1 MINLIQHPPL
11 TDPDLQ
17 KIDLSNKRYIAADCV
32 VICRV
37 MEPFGHLLNMS
48 SEYPLIINGVKI
60 NSVEALYQAMR
71 FPHHP
76 GLQQIIIVDPS
87 PFMAKDSAKVGKD
100 RGWGR
105 SEWYQ
110 KKVKI
115 MRWCL
120 QVKLAC
126 HYDEVGFLLDSTGDK
141 DIVET
146 SPDGNFWGG
155 LRDDDSYF
163 GANVFGQL
171 LMEPRTEYRTKKE
184 SEIKTVAMLD
194 LEDFLLYGEAI
205 QSYARGAI
213 GLKKKKKTV
222 QSQDPDQLG
231 LGF

>member
-1 MINLIQHPPL
+1 MIYIKQHPPL
-11 TDPDLQ
+11 TDPDLASY
-17 KIDLSNKRYIAADCV
+17 DLTNKRYIAADCV

-37 MEPFGHLLNMS
+37 KEPFGHLLNMS
-48 SEYPLIINGVKI
+48 SEYPLIINGLKI
-60 NSVEALYQAMR
+60 NSVEALYQALR
-71 FPHHP
+71 FPLHP
-76 GLQQIIIVDPS
+76 GLQRLIIEDPS
-87 PFMAKDSAKVGKD
+87 PLMAKDSAKVGKD

-105 SEWYQ
+105 TDWYQ

-120 QVKLAC
+120 QIKLAC

-171 LMEPRTEYRTKKE
+171 LMELRGEYRTK
-184 SEIKTVAMLD
+184 SEAEMRNVQMLAI
-194 LEDFLLYGEAI
+194 ENFLLYGDPI
-205 QSYARGAI
+205 QKINRIVNVAM
-213 GLKKKKKTV
+213 KKKMDKN
-222 QSQDPDQLG
+222 PEQLDFG
-231 LGF
+231 L